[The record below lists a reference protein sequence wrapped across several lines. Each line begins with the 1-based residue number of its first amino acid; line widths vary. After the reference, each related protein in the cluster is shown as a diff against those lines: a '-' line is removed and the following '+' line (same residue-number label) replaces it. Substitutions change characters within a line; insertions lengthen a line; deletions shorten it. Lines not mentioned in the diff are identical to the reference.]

1 MSAKPHY
8 PRAVYS
14 FQCLF
19 TCAAHSNQPPDTVKL
34 MHGIIEIFVDTLGMT
49 QMLHCEAYVFIKYI
63 LGVVGGHPHHK

>member
-1 MSAKPHY
+1 
-8 PRAVYS
+8 
-14 FQCLF
+14 
-19 TCAAHSNQPPDTVKL
+19 